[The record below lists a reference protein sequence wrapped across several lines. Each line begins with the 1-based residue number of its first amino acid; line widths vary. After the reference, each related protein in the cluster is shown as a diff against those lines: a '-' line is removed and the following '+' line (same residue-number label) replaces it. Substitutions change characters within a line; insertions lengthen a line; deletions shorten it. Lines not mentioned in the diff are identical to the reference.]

1 MILVKRKCPLQH
13 KKIYHKLVSGII
25 LGITIFTP
33 RTFFTIIIF
42 MTNLRKLVCGLEKK
56 YLFYTILSPLT
67 MLGEVSMEV
76 LIPLLM
82 AQIVDVGIAAKDINY
97 VVRIGLLMIGA
108 ACLSLT
114 FGVLSGRFAA
124 LAATGFSHNL
134 RRNLFG
140 KVQDLSFSNMDKFGT
155 ASLVTRLTSDIT
167 NAQNTYQ
174 MVIRICV
181 RSPAMLI
188 SAAVMAFFIDGEL
201 ASFLL
206 VVIPLLAV
214 ILAVI
219 GLRAF
224 PRFREMLKQYD
235 SLNSDVQENLTGIR
249 VVKSFVQEAAES
261 QKFSRTAEKLRN
273 TQLKAERIIILNM
286 PVLQLMVYSC
296 IIVLLWS
303 GGTRIITGSMQP
315 GELISFLTY
324 INQILMSLMMISM
337 IFVMLILSRASIGR
351 ILEVLNEEVDIT
363 DPDTSVAPS
372 VADAA
377 NAPVIASGSVE
388 FQDVSF
394 SYSANSQ
401 PVLSHINLK
410 VPSGSTLGIIGGTGS
425 SKSTLVQL
433 IPRLY
438 DVTEGRV
445 LVDGQDVRQIPL
457 ETLRQAVGMVL
468 QKNVLFS
475 GTIRE
480 NLLWGNKQ
488 ATQQEL
494 EEACRRSDAHS
505 FITGFP
511 QGYETVLGQGGVNL
525 SGGQKQRLCIARALL
540 TKPRILILDDSTSAV
555 DTATD
560 ARIRQALKES
570 LPQTTKII
578 IAQRITSIQDADQ
591 ILVLDDGKI
600 AATGT
605 HSELL
610 EACGIYREVYE
621 SQQKGQE

>member
-1 MILVKRKCPLQH
+1 MVN
-13 KKIYHKLVSGII
+13 
-25 LGITIFTP
+25 F
-33 RTFFTIIIF
+33 
-42 MTNLRKLVCGLEKK
+42 RKLTHGLEKK
-56 YLFYTILSPLT
+56 YLFFTILSPLT
-67 MLGEVSMEV
+67 MMGEVAMEV

-82 AQIVDVGIAAKDINY
+82 AKIVDVGIASHNIQY
-97 VVRIGLLMIGA
+97 VVQTGLLMIGA

-124 LAATGFSHNL
+124 LASTGFSHNL

-140 KVQDLSFSNMDKFGT
+140 HVQDLAFSNMDKFGT
-155 ASLVTRLTSDIT
+155 ASLVTRLTSDVT

-181 RSPAMLI
+181 RSPAMLVF
-188 SAAVMAFFIDGEL
+188 AVVMSFNIDREL

-206 VVIPLLAV
+206 VVIPVLGAVLA
-214 ILAVI
+214 LI
-219 GLRAF
+219 GFMAF

-235 SLNSDVQENLTGIR
+235 SLNSNVQENLTGIR
-249 VVKSFVQEAAES
+249 VVKSFVQEKTES
-261 QKFSRTAEKLRN
+261 MKFSATAEKLRN
-273 TQLKAERIIILNM
+273 AQLKAERIIIFNM
-286 PVLQLMVYSC
+286 PVLQLTMYAC

-303 GGTRIITGSMQP
+303 GGNRIITGSMQP

-337 IFVMLILSRASIGR
+337 IFVMLILSRASISR
-351 ILEVLNEEVDIT
+351 IMEVLDEEPAIKEPAAT
-363 DPDTSVAPS
+363 
-372 VADAA
+372 ADSGEATQQS
-377 NAPVIASGSVE
+377 IQSGSVE
-388 FQDVSF
+388 FQNVSF
-394 SYSANSQ
+394 SYTEQ
-401 PVLSHINLK
+401 GTPVLSNINLTI
-410 VPSGSTLGIIGGTGS
+410 PSGTTVGIIGGTGS

-438 DVTEGRV
+438 DVTGGKV
-445 LVDGQDVRQIPL
+445 LVDGKDVRSLSL

-480 NLLWGNKQ
+480 NLLWGDKK
-488 ATQQEL
+488 ASQQEI
-494 EEACRRSDAHS
+494 EVACQHADADE
-505 FITGFP
+505 FIKSFP

-560 ARIRQALKES
+560 ARIRQSLRTS
-570 LPQTTKII
+570 LPDTTKII
-578 IAQRITSIQDADQ
+578 IAQRITSIQDADM
-591 ILVLDDGKI
+591 IVVLDDGSI

-605 HSELL
+605 HTQLL
-610 EACGIYREVYE
+610 ETCGIYREVYE
-621 SQQKGQE
+621 SQQKGQD

>member
-1 MILVKRKCPLQH
+1 MVN
-13 KKIYHKLVSGII
+13 
-25 LGITIFTP
+25 F
-33 RTFFTIIIF
+33 
-42 MTNLRKLVCGLEKK
+42 RKLTHGLEKK
-56 YLFYTILSPLT
+56 YLFFTILSPLT
-67 MLGEVSMEV
+67 MMGEVAMEV

-82 AQIVDVGIAAKDINY
+82 AKIVDVGIASHNIQY
-97 VVRIGLLMIGA
+97 VVQTGLLMIGA

-124 LAATGFSHNL
+124 LASTGFSHNL

-140 KVQDLSFSNMDKFGT
+140 HVQDLAFSNMDKFGT
-155 ASLVTRLTSDIT
+155 ASLVTRLTSDVT

-181 RSPAMLI
+181 RSPAMLVF
-188 SAAVMAFFIDGEL
+188 AVVMSFNIDREL

-206 VVIPLLAV
+206 VVIPVLGAVLA
-214 ILAVI
+214 LI
-219 GLRAF
+219 GFMAF

-235 SLNSDVQENLTGIR
+235 SLNSNVQENLTGIR
-249 VVKSFVQEAAES
+249 VVKSFVQEKTES
-261 QKFSRTAEKLRN
+261 MKFSATAEKLRN
-273 TQLKAERIIILNM
+273 AQLKAERIIIFNM
-286 PVLQLMVYSC
+286 PVLQLTMYAC

-303 GGTRIITGSMQP
+303 GGNRIITGSMQP

-337 IFVMLILSRASIGR
+337 IFVMLILSRASISR
-351 ILEVLNEEVDIT
+351 IMEVLDEEPAIKEPAAT
-363 DPDTSVAPS
+363 
-372 VADAA
+372 ADSGEATQQS
-377 NAPVIASGSVE
+377 IQSGSVE
-388 FQDVSF
+388 FQNVSF
-394 SYSANSQ
+394 SYTEQ
-401 PVLSHINLK
+401 GTPVLSNINLTI
-410 VPSGSTLGIIGGTGS
+410 PSGTTIGIIGGTGS

-438 DVTEGRV
+438 DVTGGKV
-445 LVDGQDVRQIPL
+445 LVDGKDVRSLSL

-480 NLLWGNKQ
+480 NLLWGDKK
-488 ATQQEL
+488 ASQQEI
-494 EEACRRSDAHS
+494 EVACQHADADE
-505 FITGFP
+505 FIKSFP

-560 ARIRQALKES
+560 ARIRQSLRTS
-570 LPQTTKII
+570 LPDTTKII
-578 IAQRITSIQDADQ
+578 IAQRITSIQDADM
-591 ILVLDDGKI
+591 IVVLDDGSI

-605 HSELL
+605 HTQLL
-610 EACGIYREVYE
+610 ETCGIYREVYE
-621 SQQKGQE
+621 SQQKGQD

>member
-1 MILVKRKCPLQH
+1 MVN
-13 KKIYHKLVSGII
+13 
-25 LGITIFTP
+25 F
-33 RTFFTIIIF
+33 
-42 MTNLRKLVCGLEKK
+42 RKLTHGLEKK
-56 YLFYTILSPLT
+56 YLFFTILSPLT
-67 MLGEVSMEV
+67 MMGEVAMEV

-82 AQIVDVGIAAKDINY
+82 AKIVDVGIASHNIQY
-97 VVRIGLLMIGA
+97 VVQTGLLMIGA

-124 LAATGFSHNL
+124 LASTGFSHNL

-140 KVQDLSFSNMDKFGT
+140 HVQDLAFSNMDKFGT
-155 ASLVTRLTSDIT
+155 ASLVTRLTSDVT

-181 RSPAMLI
+181 RSPAMLVF
-188 SAAVMAFFIDGEL
+188 AVVMSFNIDREL

-206 VVIPLLAV
+206 VVIPVLGAVLA
-214 ILAVI
+214 LI
-219 GLRAF
+219 GFMAF

-235 SLNSDVQENLTGIR
+235 SLNSNVQENLTGIR
-249 VVKSFVQEAAES
+249 VVKSFVQEGAES
-261 QKFSRTAEKLRN
+261 KKFSATAEKLRN
-273 TQLKAERIIILNM
+273 AQLKAERIIIFNM
-286 PVLQLMVYSC
+286 PVLQLTMYAC

-303 GGTRIITGSMQP
+303 GGNRIIAGSMQP

-337 IFVMLILSRASIGR
+337 IFVMLILSRASISR
-351 ILEVLNEEVDIT
+351 IMEVLDEEPAIKEPAT
-363 DPDTSVAPS
+363 T
-372 VADAA
+372 ADSGEATQQS
-377 NAPVIASGSVE
+377 IQSGSVE
-388 FQDVSF
+388 FQNVSF
-394 SYSANSQ
+394 SYTEQ
-401 PVLSHINLK
+401 GTPVLSNINLTI
-410 VPSGSTLGIIGGTGS
+410 PSGTTVGIIGGTGS

-438 DVTEGRV
+438 DVTGGKV
-445 LVDGQDVRQIPL
+445 LVDGKDVRSLSL

-480 NLLWGNKQ
+480 NLLWGDKK
-488 ATQQEL
+488 ASQQEI
-494 EEACRRSDAHS
+494 EVACKHADADE
-505 FITGFP
+505 FIKGFP

-560 ARIRQALKES
+560 ARIRQSLRTS
-570 LPQTTKII
+570 LPDTTKII
-578 IAQRITSIQDADQ
+578 IAQRITSIQDADM
-591 ILVLDDGKI
+591 IVVLDDGII

-605 HSELL
+605 HTQLL
-610 EACGIYREVYE
+610 ETCGIYRDVYE
-621 SQQKGQE
+621 SQQKGQD